1 MAERRNRS
9 FEEIER
15 EKQEAMQKQEAA
27 KTNKAKKSKLSFK
40 TPSVKLPRIFKFR
53 LKPKFRIALL
63 VLFIIVVFISV
74 SSYRASQICKELE
87 VNIIS
92 GENNAFLTTKQ
103 IGKIIE
109 EGYKKQVI
117 GVGMTTIDL
126 RQVEEA
132 LKMSPYIK
140 DAQVAKTFNSKLHID
155 VTLREPIARVINM
168 DGTSLYIDKDGI
180 KFPTAHR
187 HSSNVPLI
195 RGQFSET
202 VEPKDTFRCE
212 LIRNAV
218 PVVQYIEKDNFWK
231 AQISEIYITQGNEL
245 MFYPQISTM
254 YIEFGEPKRIEEKFE
269 NMRIFYDQV
278 IKEVG
283 WYKYKGFSVKY
294 RGQIIGKRS

>member
-1 MAERRNRS
+1 MKRNRT

-15 EKQEAMQKQEAA
+15 EKQEELAKLQEAE
-27 KTNKAKKSKLSFK
+27 KAKAPKKRKTPLK
-40 TPSVKLPRIFKFR
+40 TPSVALPRIFKYR

-63 VLFIIVVFISV
+63 IIFLAVLFISV
-74 SSYRASQICKELE
+74 SSYQASQICKELE
-87 VNIIS
+87 VNVIS

-109 EGYKKQVI
+109 EGYQKPVI

-132 LKMSPYIK
+132 LKKSPYIK
-140 DAQVAKTFNSKLHID
+140 DAQVAKTFRSKLHIE
-155 VTLREPIARVINM
+155 VTLREPIARVVNM
-168 DGTSLYIDKDGI
+168 DGTSLYIDKEGI
-180 KFPTAHR
+180 KFPTANR

-202 VEPKDTFRCE
+202 VEPMDTFRCE

-218 PVVQYIEKDNFWK
+218 PVAQFIEKDKFWK
-231 AQISEIYITQGNEL
+231 AQISEIYITQANEL

-283 WYKYKGFSVKY
+283 WNKYKGFSVKY